1 MHWLE
6 KVHET
11 RFETN
16 QQLRLVGLKC
26 GEHLFN
32 LWPSDKFYPSKH
44 RQNEICAESRRY
56 LWRALTPLWCCAV
69 KLSLGIYVPRNLP
82 AEWTLDLSDSSL
94 WVRHTGEVV
103 IMWNER
109 HMAEELIGLLCPSGW
124 MSNLLAGKLM
134 KTRWQPERPGWKQL
148 RHVMCSGAR
157 KGSRCNPRDWL
168 ASSIQIQHRTHGDLP
183 RFSSVELS
191 SLRRPNEVDLC
202 KFMFCRSE
210 IVRYFTKSHRP
221 ICVVG
226 TMHSPTTCLN
236 SNCGTVNSN
245 RRSNVG

>member
-16 QQLRLVGLKC
+16 QQLRLVGLMC

-32 LWPSDKFYPSKH
+32 LWPGDKFYPSKH
-44 RQNEICAESRRY
+44 RQNEIRAESRRY

-69 KLSLGIYVPRNLP
+69 SLSLGIYAPRNLP
-82 AEWTLDLSDSSL
+82 AKWTLDLSDSSL

-134 KTRWQPERPGWKQL
+134 KTRWQLERPGWKQL
-148 RHVMCSGAR
+148 QHVMCSGAR
-157 KGSRCNPRDWL
+157 KGSRNPDAAREIGWRL
-168 ASSIQIQHRTHGDLP
+168 AFKYSIEHMVT
-183 RFSSVELS
+183 
-191 SLRRPNEVDLC
+191 SLD
-202 KFMFCRSE
+202 SAA
-210 IVRYFTKSHRP
+210 
-221 ICVVG
+221 
-226 TMHSPTTCLN
+226 
-236 SNCGTVNSN
+236 
-245 RRSNVG
+245 